1 MNSKKTIRFYDTS
14 ALLAGAPISENAY
27 ISSIVLDECEHIKT
41 NALKDDEIKYK
52 ARSLVRNLMKN
63 DNWYHEIFKQEE
75 LERVMKKHRFLERKN
90 DSLLICEAVLLS
102 KKYSV
107 IFITQDA
114 CQYLIIKDRFPQIKV
129 EYFDE
134 EKYKENLWK
143 GYTTLEPTEE
153 ELDSIYC
160 NPENN
165 ILGLR
170 VNEYAIIYN
179 NGKIGDI
186 IKWNGETY
194 STLNYKP
201 ISSDYFGKINPRNIQ
216 QKMYFDLLQDRDI
229 PIKLCR
235 GPYGSGKTYLA
246 LAQAMNLITFHKF
259 DKLIYIRNNI
269 EVAGSRQLGALP
281 GSEIEKVLPYLM
293 PLSDH
298 LGDISIL
305 NQYIQEGIIEPIH
318 VGFLRGRSFNNSIIF
333 VDEGENLTDNIMK
346 LIIGRVGEGSELW
359 VLGDEAQAD
368 LNIFKKNGGIAALVN
383 SLTGHKMFGTIELQ
397 KTERSAV
404 AQLCD
409 LIK

>member
-1 MNSKKTIRFYDTS
+1 MKKKEPIRFYDTS
-14 ALLAGAPISENAY
+14 ALLGGAQIAENTY
-27 ISSIVLDECEHIKT
+27 ISSIVLDEVEHIKT
-41 NALKDDEIKYK
+41 SSHKDDAVKYK
-52 ARSLVRNLMKN
+52 ARSLVRKLMKN
-63 DNWYHEIFKQEE
+63 PNWRHEIFPQEE
-75 LERVMKKHRFLERKN
+75 LEKVMRKHRFLERKN

-102 KKYSV
+102 KKHDV
-107 IFITQDA
+107 TFVTQDA

-129 EYFDE
+129 EYHDE
-134 EKYKENLWK
+134 EKHKENLWS
-143 GYTTLEPTEE
+143 GYTNVEPTEE

-160 NPENN
+160 NPTNN
-165 ILGLR
+165 ILNLAT
-170 VNEYAIIYN
+170 NEYAIVHN
-179 NGKIGDI
+179 QGKIGDI
-186 IKWNGETY
+186 IKWDGNTY

-201 ISSDYFGKINPRNIQ
+201 VVSDYFGKINPRNIQ
-216 QKMYFDLLQDRDI
+216 QKMYFDLLQNRNI

-235 GPYGSGKTYLA
+235 GPYGTGKTYLA
-246 LAQAMNLITFHKF
+246 LAQAMNLIAFHKF
-259 DKLIYIRNNI
+259 DRLIYIRNNI
-269 EVAGSRQLGALP
+269 EVAGSKEIGHLP
-281 GSEIEKVLPYLM
+281 GTEVEKVLPYLM
-293 PLSDH
+293 PLADH

-305 NQYIQEGIIEPIH
+305 NQYIEEGIIEPIH

-368 LNIFKKNGGIAALVN
+368 LNIFKKNGGIAALIN
-383 SLTGHKMFGTIELQ
+383 NLKGHPMFGTIELQ